1 MRSKMTLGVKLA
13 SSFGAMLA
21 LVLILG
27 VTFLKINMD
36 LSAQLDQA
44 VRVTARKQMLAGQIL
59 AEAAT
64 MNALERGV
72 ASSAM
77 LQQAE
82 KAKSFQSQYS
92 AAEESVRGHLAA
104 FAAMPNS
111 ADTKASLAA
120 IAEQQEALK
129 KSHETFVNM
138 LARQQMDQALKL
150 FDDVLVPRLTK
161 MSDLAGKL
169 GEQQAAQLEVT
180 SRTADAR
187 ETSSRWI
194 AVSLLGLGVAAG
206 IWLMF
211 ISRGITRSLRHVT
224 TQIAACA
231 RGVSEASGQ
240 ISSASTTL
248 AEGAL
253 RQAASLE
260 ETSAS
265 SQQLSS
271 TTQSNAKN
279 SQDAMKLMARA
290 DTQVAEANRT
300 LEETISSMQAIGAAS
315 EKIARIIKI
324 IDEIA
329 FQTNILALNAA
340 VEAARAGEAGMGF
353 AVVADEVRNLAQR
366 SAQAAKDT
374 ASLIEESI
382 TKSNQG
388 RIRLDEVAKAIRGI
402 TDTAAN
408 VKHLIDNLQVSS
420 GEQAHGVEQI
430 ARAITQVEQVTQNS
444 AASAEEA
451 ASAAEELAAQ
461 AEALK
466 AVISRL
472 SAMTG
477 VGTDTV
483 APALRRRTTTPRPG
497 EPAGGGLRSL
507 QSAVAARLEDASPIA
522 AHSAKL
528 SLPLEED
535 FKEF

>member
-353 AVVADEVRNLAQR
+353 AVVADEVRNLAGR
-366 SAQAAKDT
+366 CAQAAKDT
-374 ASLIEESI
+374 SGLIAESI
-382 TKSNQG
+382 DTTRQG
-388 RIRLDEVAKAIRGI
+388 KAKLDHMAEAIRATTESTIEVKRLVDEVSVSSVEQARGI
-402 TDTAAN
+402 D
-408 VKHLIDNLQVSS
+408 
-420 GEQAHGVEQI
+420 QI
-430 ARAITQVEQVTQNS
+430 ARAITDVEQITQQA
-444 AASAEEA
+444 AASAQQSA
-451 ASAAEELAAQ
+451 QASAAMTEQ
-461 AEALK
+461 SK
-466 AVISRL
+466 AMDAVTQQL
-472 SAMTG
+472 VEM
-477 VGTDTV
+477 VG
-483 APALRRRTTTPRPG
+483 
-497 EPAGGGLRSL
+497 
-507 QSAVAARLEDASPIA
+507 Q
-522 AHSAKL
+522 
-528 SLPLEED
+528 
-535 FKEF
+535 